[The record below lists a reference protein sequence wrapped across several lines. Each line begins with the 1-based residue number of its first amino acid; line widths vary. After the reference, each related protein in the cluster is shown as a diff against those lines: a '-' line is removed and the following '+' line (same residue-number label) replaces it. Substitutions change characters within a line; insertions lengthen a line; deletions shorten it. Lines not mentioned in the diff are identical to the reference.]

1 MKEHQSGA
9 EGLGGIGE
17 DSKKGRVGLQSG
29 GNGIHGGGIGSALI
43 CIIVT
48 GQSREMEI
56 TVEGTHTGFLIQ
68 ITRKWERH
76 KVDWTWSTPIAD
88 EVREAAGTQ
97 SKTT

>member
-1 MKEHQSGA
+1 MTEHQTGA

-48 GQSREMEI
+48 GH
-56 TVEGTHTGFLIQ
+56 V
-68 ITRKWERH
+68 
-76 KVDWTWSTPIAD
+76 
-88 EVREAAGTQ
+88 
-97 SKTT
+97 